1 MHVPRAIPCAQQPSR
16 MLTRSAH
23 TMARLPESRTK
34 LSAAARAEGCRE
46 DRVSLQCRN
55 QEQKMPQKD
64 SRNKVNGTRRSSQTC
79 QAQSPVIMPT
89 QSPSSCLSSHLRL
102 SLVSSNSLCRDTASG
117 KVKIFFFSSSFQAKL
132 HQHQLRRG
140 ILVCSLKATTA
151 PGPTLMLRCW
161 RCRASKQIRC

>member
-117 KVKIFFFSSSFQAKL
+117 KVKIFFFLLVFRLNFISTSCGEASSCVL
-132 HQHQLRRG
+132 
-140 ILVCSLKATTA
+140 
-151 PGPTLMLRCW
+151 
-161 RCRASKQIRC
+161 